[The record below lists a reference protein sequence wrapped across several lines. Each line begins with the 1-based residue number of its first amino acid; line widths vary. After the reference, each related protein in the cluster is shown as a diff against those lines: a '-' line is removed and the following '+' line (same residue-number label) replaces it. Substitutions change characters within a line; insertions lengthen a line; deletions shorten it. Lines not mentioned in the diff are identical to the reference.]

1 MTASAERLDR
11 DDPLAG
17 MRDLFVLP
25 DGVVYLDG
33 NSLGAMPKAVA
44 AEIKIAVDEEWA
56 GDLIG
61 AWTKA
66 GWWRLP
72 ETLGDLAGAI
82 VGAAPGQTVVSDG
95 TSINLHKALWAALDA
110 RPGRHVIVAEA
121 QSFPADLY
129 IAEALSAAREAV
141 ELRSLA
147 DGEPLE
153 RALAG
158 DVAAVLLSH
167 VDYRTGALRDMGPET
182 AMVHDAGALTV
193 WDLCHSAGVVPVAL
207 DECEVDF
214 AVGCTYK
221 YLNGGPGA
229 PAFIY
234 VAERLHEAVRQP
246 LSGWW
251 AHAAPFAFERGF
263 RADAGIRKFLC
274 GTQPVLSLRALKPAL
289 ELYAAVDLAAV
300 RDKSMALTQ
309 LFIDQVEARCA
320 GHGLNLLSPHDADRR
335 GSQVSFTHPDGF
347 AIVQALIARG
357 VVGDFRAPDVMRFG
371 LAPLYLRYRDM
382 VDAAAALGD
391 VLATEAWRALEFHE
405 RGAVT

>member
-25 DGVVYLDG
+25 EGVVYLDG

-44 AEIKIAVDEEWA
+44 AEIKAAVDEEWA

-141 ELRSLA
+141 ELRYLA

-153 RALAG
+153 TALAG

-167 VDYRTGALRDMGPET
+167 ADYRTGTLRDMGPET
-182 AMVHDAGALTV
+182 AMVHDAGALAV

-207 DECEVDF
+207 DACEVDF

-300 RDKSMALTQ
+300 RQKSMALTQ

-320 GHGLNLLSPHDADRR
+320 GHGLELLSPRDADRR
-335 GSQVSFTHPDGF
+335 GSQVAFTHPDGF

-382 VDAAAALGD
+382 VDAAAALED
-391 VLATEAWRALEFHE
+391 VLATEAWRAPEFQK
-405 RGAVT
+405 RDTVT

>member
-11 DDPLAG
+11 DDPLAAL
-17 MRDLFVLP
+17 RDLFALP
-25 DGVVYLDG
+25 EGVVYLDG

-44 AEIKIAVDEEWA
+44 AEMRVAVDEEWA
-56 GDLIG
+56 GDLIAG
-61 AWTKA
+61 WTKD

-72 ETLGDLAGAI
+72 ETLGDLAGGI

-110 RPGRHVIVAEA
+110 RPGRHVMVAEA

-129 IAEALSAAREAV
+129 IAEALSAARAGV
-141 ELRSLA
+141 ELRYLA
-147 DGEPLE
+147 EGEPL
-153 RALAG
+153 ATVLSD

-167 VDYRTGALRDMGPET
+167 VDYRTGALRDMAPET
-182 AMVHDAGALTV
+182 AMVHDAGALMV

-207 DECEVDF
+207 DACEVDF

-234 VAERLHEAVRQP
+234 VAARLHEAARQP

-251 AHAAPFAFERGF
+251 AHAAPFDFERRF
-263 RADAGIRKFLC
+263 RADRGIRKFLC

-300 RDKSMALTQ
+300 RHKSMALTQ

-320 GHGLNLLSPHDADRR
+320 GHGLELLSPRDAERR

-371 LAPLYLRYRDM
+371 FSPLYLRYRDV
-382 VDAAAALGD
+382 VDAAAALQD
-391 VLATEAWRALEFHE
+391 VLATEAWRAPEFQA
-405 RGAVT
+405 RGPVT

>member
-1 MTASAERLDR
+1 MTASAEQRDR
-11 DDPLAG
+11 DDPLAA
-17 MRDLFVLP
+17 MRDLFALP
-25 DGVVYLDG
+25 EGVVYLDG
-33 NSLGAMPKAVA
+33 NSLGAMPKAVS
-44 AEIKIAVDEEWA
+44 AEIKAAVDQEWA

-61 AWTKA
+61 AWTKD

-129 IAEALSAAREAV
+129 IAEALSADRADV
-141 ELRSLA
+141 TLRYLA
-147 DGEPLE
+147 EGEPL
-153 RALAG
+153 ATVLSA

-167 VDYRTGALRDMGPET
+167 VDYRTSALRDMAPET
-182 AMVHDAGALTV
+182 AMVHDAGALMV

-207 DECEVDF
+207 DACAVDF

-234 VAERLHEAVRQP
+234 VAARLHEAARQP

-289 ELYAAVDLAAV
+289 ELYAMVDLAAV
-300 RDKSMALTQ
+300 REKSMALTQ
-309 LFIDQVEARCA
+309 LFIDEVEARCV
-320 GHGLNLLSPHDADRR
+320 GHGLSLLSPRDAERR
-335 GSQVSFTHPDGF
+335 GSQVAFTHPDGF
-347 AIVQALIARG
+347 AIARALVARG
-357 VVGDFRAPDVMRFG
+357 VIGDFRPPDVMRFG
-371 LAPLYLRYRDM
+371 LAPLYLRYRDV
-382 VDAAAALGD
+382 VDAAVALED
-391 VLATEAWRALEFHE
+391 VLATEAWRAPEFQE
-405 RGAVT
+405 RGPVT